1 MKKRKSVKCRIVS
14 FFMAVLL
21 CIGMV
26 QVNSVDAQAADE
38 PDTRMDSTD
47 MADHLVGNASYV
59 QINGVNVSTGSAI
72 SVPYGETVKV
82 HLEWSF
88 VDQHFPTADSHTMTY
103 QLPDGIDFAKDSDT
117 LDGYGTYTV
126 EGNTVTVNYEKESF
140 YTGSNRSGSLDIEG
154 KLCKEALD
162 DGKGGKTTYKFLGLG
177 DFTIDM
183 RRDESGDGIHVKK
196 TGGKVNEKDMTS
208 AFLVEITATGKQSN
222 VVVTDTL
229 QDNLTL
235 QEKDISFYTDA
246 ACKNAYTGT
255 VTGSVAENKKGFSY
269 TIAEM
274 ADGETIYAAYHVT
287 VDRKIYLYD
296 KGDAKWQGNNTVEV
310 KSETSHAE
318 ATKGVEIGKKS
329 DWAKK
334 TGTIEGKG
342 KCARINWTITINP
355 NGEKMDLGGSVI
367 SDWIDGDSCSYIKKS
382 FSCKPEIPG
391 LKESTWENVLNGET
405 FTLPKG
411 TDQTYTIS
419 YQTTAGTVK
428 NHTANTKKNTFS
440 IKIWDEKT
448 FEYSDTVTIG
458 KNFDYIQKQC
468 LTKNPQSDTV
478 EWKITAK
485 IPEGI
490 QWKYSVTDYLPKGM
504 TYVPSSAKCSFKNSI
519 HLLRPKINT
528 GKKGEIS
535 FSFGPVSSGTIEITF
550 QTKINKI
557 PEKSTSYTN
566 RVSCFDD
573 GNWLAQAQATYRY
586 TCDEPM
592 TKDVDWK
599 YWKESSPYT
608 SWKLAIKPLSRMQND
623 KIKHADTITIV
634 DTLPENTMYVEGSA
648 EVYTDDWNRKQ
659 KIEGIQA
666 RENGDGTVTF
676 QLTGK
681 ALETVNT
688 NTPVYVFYQTKIKDV
703 SLAFEKNHFIN
714 KAKITINGITYPEVE
729 KDAWKHLS
737 KEDIIS
743 KTGNYEKN
751 TKPVDYTITV
761 NANAQDL
768 DPESDTLTLVDTM
781 GSALDYVMGS
791 LKIDGTQ
798 ATGEQ
803 VVYDQTI
810 RTLTVKVP
818 DSKKV
823 VVTYQATVN
832 LSPLTD
838 GKQNYLD
845 ESNAK
850 NTCKLMGV
858 HTDQGSSSYTIKHKV
873 VSSKGTS
880 KMESVCA
887 SVYKY
892 AAGDQTAKLAGV
904 TFTCSELTFNRKTGE
919 VTKTKELAEKQTD
932 KDGYAVFDGL
942 NRNILYKITETKTID
957 GYDKVSEPSYFI
969 FRESGNRVSYPKSI
983 RDGNQTYSFTIVG
996 TDTQMYQLY
1005 VANQKH
1011 EEKPKSYPVFI
1022 SKVDAA
1028 NSSELA
1034 GAKLVVK
1041 HADTGETI
1049 ASWTSGDD
1057 GKNADGTIKL
1067 HKLMLQPGK
1076 YTLTETAAPDGYVV
1090 AETISFTVG
1099 NDGNVIGFGG
1109 NQIVMK
1115 DQKKSTP
1122 PTPPSTPSTPPS
1134 TPSTP
1139 PSTPPTTP
1147 STPPTTPSTPSIPSE
1162 TPSTPPTSVSEE
1174 PETETIVPEKES
1186 QTTKP
1191 DRTDK
1196 TDPVKKTNLDE
1207 KDNVPKTG
1215 VQMTVSGIWKVLFV
1229 CCAAIASLDVIVR
1242 MWRRKKTQ

>member
-14 FFMAVLL
+14 FLMAVLM

-26 QVNSVDAQAADE
+26 QVNPAGAQAAEE
-38 PDTRMDSTD
+38 PDARMDSTD
-47 MADHLVGNASYV
+47 MADHLVGSASYV

-154 KLCKEALD
+154 KLCKEALG
-162 DGKGGKTTYKFLGLG
+162 DGQGGKTTYKFLGLG

-183 RRDESGDGIHVKK
+183 RRDESGDGIHVQK
-196 TGGKVNEKDMTS
+196 TGGKVDEKDMTS
-208 AFLVEITATGKQSN
+208 MFLLEITATGKQSN

-235 QEKDISFYTDA
+235 QDKDISFYTDA
-246 ACKNAYTGT
+246 ACKNAYTGM
-255 VTGSVAENKKGFSY
+255 VTGRVEENKKGFSY

-274 ADGETIYAAYHVT
+274 ADRETIYAAYHVT

-310 KSETSHAE
+310 KSETSHAK
-318 ATKGVEIGKKS
+318 ATKGVEITQKS

-334 TGTIEGKG
+334 TGTIEGKK
-342 KCARINWTITINP
+342 KCDRINWTITINP

-367 SDWIDGDSCSYIKKS
+367 SDRIDDKSCFYIPGS
-382 FSCKPEIPG
+382 FSCNPKIPG
-391 LKESTWENVLNGET
+391 LDENTWENVLNGET
-405 FTLPKG
+405 FTLPQG
-411 TDQTYTIS
+411 CNRTYKIS
-419 YQTTAGTVK
+419 YQTSVGEVNDNA
-428 NHTANTKKNTFS
+428 ANTKKNTFS

-458 KNFDYIQKQC
+458 ENFDYIKKQC
-468 LTKNPQSDTV
+468 LTKNSQSDTV
-478 EWKITAK
+478 EWKIIAN
-485 IPEGI
+485 IPKGGYG
-490 QWKYSVTDYLPKGM
+490 KYSVTDYLPKGM
-504 TYVPSSAKCSFKNSI
+504 TYVPSSAKYSFKTLL
-519 HLLRPKINT
+519 HLPKPKINT
-528 GKKGEIS
+528 GKNGELS
-535 FSFGPVSSGTIEITF
+535 FSFGAVSLGTIEITF
-550 QTKINKI
+550 QTKIDKI

-566 RVSCFDD
+566 KAGCF
-573 GNWLAQAQATYRY
+573 GNEKWLAQAQATYRY

-599 YWKESSPYT
+599 NWNNSSPYT
-608 SWKLAIKPLSRMQND
+608 SWKLSIKPLSQMQND
-623 KIKHADTITIV
+623 KIKHADTITII
-634 DTLPENTMYVEGSA
+634 DTLPENTTYVEGSA

-659 KIEGIQA
+659 KVEGIWA
-666 RENGDGTVTF
+666 SENGDGTVTF

-688 NTPVYVFYQTKIKDV
+688 NTTVYVFYQTKIKDV

-714 KAKITINGITYPEVE
+714 KAKITINGISYPEVE

-791 LKIDGTQ
+791 LKIDGKQ

-818 DSKKV
+818 DGKKV
-823 VVTYQATVN
+823 VITYQATVN
-832 LSPLTD
+832 LSPFTD

-880 KMESVCA
+880 KMESVSA
-887 SVYKY
+887 RVYKY
-892 AAGDQTAKLAGV
+892 AAGD
-904 TFTCSELTFNRKTGE
+904 
-919 VTKTKELAEKQTD
+919 
-932 KDGYAVFDGL
+932 
-942 NRNILYKITETKTID
+942 
-957 GYDKVSEPSYFI
+957 
-969 FRESGNRVSYPKSI
+969 
-983 RDGNQTYSFTIVG
+983 
-996 TDTQMYQLY
+996 
-1005 VANQKH
+1005 
-1011 EEKPKSYPVFI
+1011 
-1022 SKVDAA
+1022 
-1028 NSSELA
+1028 
-1034 GAKLVVK
+1034 
-1041 HADTGETI
+1041 
-1049 ASWTSGDD
+1049 
-1057 GKNADGTIKL
+1057 
-1067 HKLMLQPGK
+1067 
-1076 YTLTETAAPDGYVV
+1076 
-1090 AETISFTVG
+1090 
-1099 NDGNVIGFGG
+1099 
-1109 NQIVMK
+1109 
-1115 DQKKSTP
+1115 
-1122 PTPPSTPSTPPS
+1122 
-1134 TPSTP
+1134 
-1139 PSTPPTTP
+1139 
-1147 STPPTTPSTPSIPSE
+1147 
-1162 TPSTPPTSVSEE
+1162 
-1174 PETETIVPEKES
+1174 
-1186 QTTKP
+1186 
-1191 DRTDK
+1191 
-1196 TDPVKKTNLDE
+1196 
-1207 KDNVPKTG
+1207 
-1215 VQMTVSGIWKVLFV
+1215 
-1229 CCAAIASLDVIVR
+1229 
-1242 MWRRKKTQ
+1242 